1 MKLEK
6 MFLSIFLLLITDSG
20 YITNLPTNSG
30 YYISLL
36 GILAIGA
43 CFAIRILL
51 KFWKENKTPFSFA
64 VAVILCGWVLIFSY
78 LQGAGWGPS
87 LKYVFLLLT
96 AYYVAATYDF
106 DELMRSVVNVL
117 FVLAAV
123 AVLMWFIVFLFPG
136 IYDHLPPIMML
147 NGSSQLDVYRTIGL
161 ANMYWPFYEPIPRLY
176 SVFWEP
182 GVAQAYFNIA
192 IILSLKL
199 IKGKQKILY
208 ISVFIVAVILTLSTT
223 GYIVC
228 VAILLYILLSRKGDG
243 ISESKAIS
251 RLKIGI
257 LIGVTVLL
265 IFLPTITSTD
275 LYLSVFEKL
284 NGGME
289 NASVE
294 SRAISI
300 IGNLEVVIRHPLTG
314 VGLNQANV
322 ALREYGYYINQTNT
336 VMSYFATFGV
346 LIGTFF
352 VLAWGSF
359 LKSISHSTMEFV
371 ALIISFLLIFSGED
385 FIQSLFFNVLMM
397 YGWIKLFDYRLLG
410 RKEFW
415 GGKRLKGAL
424 NNEGKRE

>member
-1 MKLEK
+1 MNIKTIL
-6 MFLSIFLLLITDSG
+6 LSVFLLLITDSA
-20 YITNLPTNSG
+20 YAANLPPYG
-30 YYISLL
+30 YYISLF
-36 GILAIGA
+36 GVLAFGA
-43 CFAIRILL
+43 FFLLKLLL
-51 KFWKENKTPFSFA
+51 KFWKDNKTPFSFA
-64 VAVILCGWVLIFSY
+64 IVAILCGWIFIFSY
-78 LQGAGWGPS
+78 LQGAGWGPP
-87 LKYVFLLLT
+87 LKYVFILFS

-106 DELMRSVVNVL
+106 DELMCSVVNAL
-117 FVLAAV
+117 FVLAAA
-123 AVLMWFIVFLFPG
+123 AVLMWLFVYLFPG
-136 IYDHLPPIMML
+136 VYDRLPQMSVVLEGEQPV
-147 NGSSQLDVYRTIGL
+147 VYRTIGL

-289 NASVE
+289 NQSVE

-359 LKSISHSTMEFV
+359 LKSISHSTMEF
-371 ALIISFLLIFSGED
+371 AILIISFLLIFSGED

-410 RKEFW
+410 RKEVE
-415 GGKRLKGAL
+415 RST
-424 NNEGKRE
+424 E

>member
-1 MKLEK
+1 MNIKTIL
-6 MFLSIFLLLITDSG
+6 LSVFLLLITDSA
-20 YITNLPTNSG
+20 YAANLPPYG
-30 YYISLL
+30 YYISLF
-36 GILAIGA
+36 GVLAFGA
-43 CFAIRILL
+43 FFLLKLLL
-51 KFWKENKTPFSFA
+51 KFWKDNKTPFSFA
-64 VAVILCGWVLIFSY
+64 IVAILCGWIFIFSY
-78 LQGAGWGPS
+78 LQGAGWGPP
-87 LKYVFLLLT
+87 LKYVFILFT

-106 DELMRSVVNVL
+106 DELMHSVVNVI
-117 FVLAAV
+117 FVLAAA
-123 AVLMWFIVFLFPG
+123 AVLMWLFVYLFPG
-136 IYDHLPPIMML
+136 VYDRLPQMNVVL
-147 NGSSQLDVYRTIGL
+147 GGVQDAVYRTIGL

-208 ISVFIVAVILTLSTT
+208 ISVFIIAVILTLSTT

-243 ISESKAIS
+243 ISESKVIG

-265 IFLPTITSTD
+265 IILPTITSTD

-294 SRAISI
+294 SRVISI
-300 IGNLEVVIRHPLTG
+300 TGNLEVVIRHPLTG
-314 VGLNQANV
+314 VGLNQV
-322 ALREYGYYINQTNT
+322 SKALIEYGYVINQTNT
-336 VMSYFATFGV
+336 VMSYFAAFGV

-397 YGWIKLFDYRLLG
+397 YGWIKLFDHRLLG
-410 RKEFW
+410 RKEVE
-415 GGKRLKGAL
+415 RST
-424 NNEGKRE
+424 E